1 MFMAIFQRMMTL
13 LLTCVVG
20 LGLIVQRKNY
30 KDLKLEDIDEMIA
43 NGLLG
48 QTCINCHCKY
58 DNMTTLQKL

>member
-1 MFMAIFQRMMTL
+1 MMTL

-43 NGLLG
+43 NGP
-48 QTCINCHCKY
+48 IIIF
-58 DNMTTLQKL
+58 